1 MYDFT
6 ISIAGY
12 VIRIQTTYP
21 NVYLLCQDYLVDRLP
36 DLHICINEEDIA
48 FERAEAKRLYLS
60 PTDGYLETL
69 AVYRRI
75 SEMLLQYNVFLMHG
89 AVVSVGE
96 KAYMFTASSGI
107 GKTTHVKKWIERI
120 ENAIIVNGDKPLI
133 KVAENGVIACGTPWS
148 GKEQLQTNI
157 MVPLDSIVLMQRGE
171 DNFIEEISYN
181 QAFIFLLQQTYR
193 PKDSLKMK
201 RTLDL
206 LGDLNRKVRLFR
218 FTFNNYKEDS
228 FDIAYQAL
236 VKGDQ
241 RSDSNAVNLLPT

>member
-1 MYDFT
+1 M
-6 ISIAGY
+6 
-12 VIRIQTTYP
+12 
-21 NVYLLCQDYLVDRLP
+21 
-36 DLHICINEEDIA
+36 
-48 FERAEAKRLYLS
+48 
-60 PTDGYLETL
+60 
-69 AVYRRI
+69 
-75 SEMLLQYNVFLMHG
+75 
-89 AVVSVGE
+89 
-96 KAYMFTASSGI
+96 
-107 GKTTHVKKWIERI
+107 
-120 ENAIIVNGDKPLI
+120 
-133 KVAENGVIACGTPWS
+133 
-148 GKEQLQTNI
+148 KEQLQTNI